1 MIVAGSLVEYIEG
14 GRFLCALVAGVAD
27 RKIRL
32 LNQNGREINLPE
44 SRIIVASRTVHPQDA
59 SREELTAALLHRA
72 GRRAALAEAIAL
84 DELWEIAS
92 EETADEFAVDFL
104 AELQFGAAVDDDQ
117 TAAFLRAV
125 FADPLYFKFRNGRIV
140 VHSAEQVEQLQ
151 TQRRREAEKAELLAR
166 AADNLRLLAKGQPVA
181 DGAWPEQEQV
191 LDWLEQSV
199 LFGTDNPDD
208 EFIRQAMKT
217 AGLTGPHD
225 GHRVLVRAGRW
236 DRDENLALRRA
247 DQPVAFPEPCLA
259 AAATLEEATAEEL
272 LADTKRRDLRHLD
285 VLTIDGSSTQD
296 FDDALHIEPQ
306 ADGTV
311 LVGIHITDVT
321 HSVPAHSPLFAEA
334 QERATSLYF
343 PENQI
348 PMLPDALSVGVC
360 SLHLGRVRPSL
371 SFLITLD
378 ADGRVRHTTIV
389 PAVIEVKRQLSY
401 EEADSLID
409 TDPALAAMN
418 ALRLRLRQRRI
429 DNGAL
434 LLSLPDV
441 SLDISDRDQVRVQ
454 LSPVDTPARNLVSE
468 LMILANGQA
477 ADYLAS
483 REAPGLFRSQPP
495 PRKRLIAG
503 AQNAIVDIARQR
515 RFLARGELT
524 THPKPHS
531 GLGLNSYTTI
541 TSPIR
546 RFLDLVMQHQLSHM
560 ARGKGILFSAD
571 ECRTFA
577 GILQQKLSRANAIR
591 QQHHRYWMLR
601 YLEAREGQRINA
613 MVLGLGPK
621 RVNLM
626 LCDCLFDVDLPPN
639 PAFPVEPGDTV
650 RIQLARVR
658 PLDNVLRVEW

>member
-1 MIVAGSLVEYIEG
+1 MIVPGSLVEYIEG
-14 GRFLCALVAGVAD
+14 GRFLCALVTGVAD
-27 RKIRL
+27 RKIHL
-32 LNQNGREINLPE
+32 VNQNGRELNLPQ
-44 SRIIVASRTVHPQDA
+44 SRIVIASRKVHPQDA
-59 SREELTAALLHRA
+59 SREELAAALQHRA
-72 GRRAALAEAIAL
+72 SRRSALVETVDL
-84 DELWEIAS
+84 EELWEIAS
-92 EETADEFAVDFL
+92 EEPVDEFEVDFL
-104 AELQFGAAVDDDQ
+104 AELQFGATVDDDQ

-140 VHSAEQVEQLQ
+140 VHSPEQVEQLQ
-151 TQRRREAEKAELLAR
+151 TQRSREAEKAELLAR
-166 AADNLRLLAKGQPVA
+166 AADNLRRLSQGQPVP
-181 DGAWPEQEQV
+181 DGAWPEQDRV
-191 LDWLEQSV
+191 LGWLEESV
-199 LFGTDNPDD
+199 LFGSDSPDD
-208 EFIRQAMKT
+208 EFIRQAMKA

-225 GHRVLVRAGRW
+225 GYQVLVRAGRW
-236 DRDENLALRRA
+236 DRDENLALLRT
-247 DQPVAFPEPCLA
+247 DQPVAFPDPCLE
-259 AAATLEEATAEEL
+259 TLTGLREATADEL
-272 LADTKRRDLRHLD
+272 LADPKRRDLRSLE

-296 FDDALHIEPQ
+296 FDDAIHVEPQ

-321 HSVPAHSPLFAEA
+321 HFVAAHSLLFDEA
-334 QERATSLYF
+334 RERATSLYF

-348 PMLPDALSVGVC
+348 PMLPDALSLELC
-360 SLHLGRVRPSL
+360 SLHLGRVRPTI
-371 SFLITLD
+371 SFLATLG
-378 ADGRVRHTTIV
+378 AQGQVLHTTIV

-401 EEADSLID
+401 DEADTLID
-409 TDPALAAMN
+409 TDPALAALN
-418 ALRLRLRQRRI
+418 TVRLRLRQRRI

-434 LLSLPDV
+434 LLSLPD
-441 SLDISDRDQVRVQ
+441 LNFDISDREQIQVQ
-454 LSPVDTPARNLVSE
+454 LAPMDTPARNLVSE
-468 LMILANGQA
+468 LMILANGLA
-477 ADYLAS
+477 ADYFAS

-524 THPKPHS
+524 THAKPHS

-546 RFLDLVMQHQLSHM
+546 RFLDLAMQHQLAHM
-560 ARGKGILFSAD
+560 VRGKGILFSAD

-577 GILQQKLSRANAIR
+577 GLLQQKLSRANAIR
-591 QQHHRYWMLR
+591 QQRHRYWMLR
-601 YLEAREGQRINA
+601 YLEPREGQRVNA

-639 PAFPVEPGDTV
+639 PAFPVEPGDTI

>member
-1 MIVAGSLVEYIEG
+1 M
-14 GRFLCALVAGVAD
+14 
-27 RKIRL
+27 
-32 LNQNGREINLPE
+32 
-44 SRIIVASRTVHPQDA
+44 
-59 SREELTAALLHRA
+59 
-72 GRRAALAEAIAL
+72 
-84 DELWEIAS
+84 
-92 EETADEFAVDFL
+92 
-104 AELQFGAAVDDDQ
+104 
-117 TAAFLRAV
+117 
-125 FADPLYFKFRNGRIV
+125 
-140 VHSAEQVEQLQ
+140 
-151 TQRRREAEKAELLAR
+151 
-166 AADNLRLLAKGQPVA
+166 
-181 DGAWPEQEQV
+181 
-191 LDWLEQSV
+191 
-199 LFGTDNPDD
+199 
-208 EFIRQAMKT
+208 
-217 AGLTGPHD
+217 
-225 GHRVLVRAGRW
+225 
-236 DRDENLALRRA
+236 
-247 DQPVAFPEPCLA
+247 
-259 AAATLEEATAEEL
+259 
-272 LADTKRRDLRHLD
+272 
-285 VLTIDGSSTQD
+285 
-296 FDDALHIEPQ
+296 
-306 ADGTV
+306 
-311 LVGIHITDVT
+311 
-321 HSVPAHSPLFAEA
+321 
-334 QERATSLYF
+334 
-343 PENQI
+343 
-348 PMLPDALSVGVC
+348 
-360 SLHLGRVRPSL
+360 
-371 SFLITLD
+371 
-378 ADGRVRHTTIV
+378 
-389 PAVIEVKRQLSY
+389 
-401 EEADSLID
+401 
-409 TDPALAAMN
+409 
-418 ALRLRLRQRRI
+418 
-429 DNGAL
+429 
-434 LLSLPDV
+434 

-546 RFLDLVMQHQLSHM
+546 RFLDLAMQHQLAHM

-601 YLEAREGQRINA
+601 YLEPREGQRIKA

-650 RIQLARVR
+650 PIRLARVR